1 MLREKLNGNGGAR
14 TDNLATATDTP
25 EPASSRPCRHGRG
38 LHATL
43 TANKPARSGS
53 QRDDLYL
60 YDVELEGETLV
71 SNSRVPECNAA
82 RVLLARGITGA
93 LTLCDGK
100 TGRPRTIIDIEK
112 AAKLTVLENE
122 RSGPRFIRWRPRP
135 QIGADTNAVP
145 ATAAEETKEGPA

>member
-1 MLREKLNGNGGAR
+1 MLREKLNGNAGAG
-14 TDNLATATDTP
+14 TDNCATATDTS
-25 EPASSRPCRHGRG
+25 EPASSRPCRHGTG

-43 TANKPARSGS
+43 TANKPTRPGS

-60 YDVELEGETLV
+60 YDVSLAGEAIV
-71 SNSRVPECNAA
+71 SNSRVPECDAA

-93 LTLCDGK
+93 LTMLDGK
-100 TGRPRTIIDIEK
+100 TGKARTIIDIEK

-135 QIGADTNAVP
+135 QIGADTTAVP
-145 ATAAEETKEGPA
+145 ATAAEEAEEAS